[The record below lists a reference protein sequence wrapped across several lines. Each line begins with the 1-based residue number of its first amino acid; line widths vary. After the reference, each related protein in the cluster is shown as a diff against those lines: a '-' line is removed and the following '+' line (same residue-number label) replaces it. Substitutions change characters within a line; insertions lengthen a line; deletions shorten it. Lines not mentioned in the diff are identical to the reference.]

1 MEVKI
6 SSSILPKYPQLMNV
20 YSLEIENNP
29 QTKIKSPILSTF
41 HRIKKLVLP
50 YTENLTL
57 KKQSSSKER
66 IPLGDTKQSSLA
78 TFFKSIDDLICTS
91 IDLPLH
97 PSIDP
102 ELVLSGNFAPVDEL
116 PPTACE
122 VVEGSLPS
130 CLDGAY
136 IRNGPN
142 PQFIPRGPYH
152 LFDGDGM
159 LHMIKITKGKARF
172 CSRYVKTYKYIVERK
187 MGYPMFPSVFSS
199 FNGLGATVAR
209 LGLSVARV
217 LTGQFDPMN
226 KGFGLANTSLAL
238 IGGRLFA
245 LGESD
250 LPYAIKVTSDGDI
263 ITLGRHH
270 FFSDE
275 PFLSMTAHPKVD
287 SNTGEAF
294 ALRYQVIPP
303 FLMFFKIDSNGKK
316 QPDVPIFSMNSTS
329 LIHDFALTKNYVLFP
344 DTQILID
351 LKEITRGRS
360 PVRVD
365 LAKVPRVGIIPRYAN
380 DESELRW
387 IETPGFNMM
396 HCINA
401 WEEDDGDKIIMV
413 ASNLNSLVDQTLERL
428 GLALPMLEKITVCL
442 KSKTFQRHPLST
454 EVLDLGVINPAYAG
468 KKSRYAYAGIVAP
481 PLELTGVIKI
491 DLSLSTTDSSDG
503 YAMASRL
510 YGQGCSGSEAFFV
523 AREPDNAAAE
533 EDDGYLVAYVHDEN
547 TQESKLLVM
556 DAKSPTLEIV
566 CAVKLPGRVPAG
578 FHGLFVEESDLN
590 KL

>member
-1 MEVKI
+1 
-6 SSSILPKYPQLMNV
+6 MNI

-29 QTKIKSPILSTF
+29 QTKIKSHSILSTF
-41 HRIKKLVLP
+41 HRIKKLILP
-50 YTENLTL
+50 YTQKLTL
-57 KKQSSSKER
+57 KEESSSSKER
-66 IPLGDTKQSSLA
+66 ILHGDAKQSSLA
-78 TFFKSIDDLICTS
+78 TFFKSIDDFICTS

-102 ELVLSGNFAPVDEL
+102 ELVLSENFAPVDEL

-130 CLDGAY
+130 SLDKAY

-142 PQFIPRGPYH
+142 PHFIPRGPYY

-159 LHMIKITKGKARF
+159 LHMIKISKGKATF
-172 CSRYVKTYKYIVERK
+172 CSRYVKTYKY
-187 MGYPMFPSVFSS
+187 
-199 FNGLGATVAR
+199 
-209 LGLSVARV
+209 
-217 LTGQFDPMN
+217 
-226 KGFGLANTSLAL
+226 GFGLANTSLAL

-250 LPYAIKVTSDGDI
+250 LPYAIKVISNGDI

-270 FFSDE
+270 FFNDE
-275 PFLSMTAHPKVD
+275 PFLSMTAHPKID
-287 SNTGEAF
+287 PNAGEAF
-294 ALRYQVIPP
+294 ALRYQVIHP
-303 FLMFFKIDSNGKK
+303 FLMLFTIDSNGKK

-365 LAKVPRVGIIPRYAN
+365 LAKVSRLGIIPRYAD
-380 DESELRW
+380 DESELRC

-413 ASNLNSLVDQTLERL
+413 ATNLSSVEQALDRL
-428 GLALPMLEKITVCL
+428 DLAGLRLEKITICV
-442 KSKTFQRHPLST
+442 KGMTSERHHFST
-454 EVLDLGVINPAYAG
+454 EVLDLGGINPAYAG
-468 KKSRYAYAGIVAP
+468 KKNR
-481 PLELTGVIKI
+481 
-491 DLSLSTTDSSDG
+491 
-503 YAMASRL
+503 
-510 YGQGCSGSEAFFV
+510 
-523 AREPDNAAAE
+523 
-533 EDDGYLVAYVHDEN
+533 
-547 TQESKLLVM
+547 
-556 DAKSPTLEIV
+556 
-566 CAVKLPGRVPAG
+566 
-578 FHGLFVEESDLN
+578 
-590 KL
+590 